1 MTDESV
7 QTPGPIPD
15 SYWLIE
21 GQLLAG
27 EYPGAPRDD
36 EARRKLEAILRAG
49 VRSFI
54 DLTEMNDPLEPCEVP
69 APRPARAPPLS
80 FDTRA
85 RHVGDEVTAIDPCLI
100 GATSVGRRRPNNT
113 SQPSKS
119 SARRCSP
126 SRRRTNR
133 EWPITRLGYRS
144 PAQVRQAFAVRP
156 AA

>member
-85 RHVGDEVTAIDPCLI
+85 RH
-100 GATSVGRRRPNNT
+100 GRRGDRHRSLPNRRD
-113 SQPSKS
+113 KRRAA
-119 SARRCSP
+119 SAEQHFSTVEELRQALLAFKE
-126 SRRRTNR
+126 TYNR